1 MAVRNHDNELL
12 LERQDQDGLPVLPA
26 DAGNYGR
33 REGLI
38 NTSNGH
44 EASRSAYDRADSQNL
59 LHVQDSADCTQQMQV
74 TAFQS
79 AQKDSSI
86 LSPRSSTSL
95 DSPMARALAASA
107 AGDLP
112 LSKSHM
118 CPWHLRALSFSAM
131 ITCR

>member
-1 MAVRNHDNELL
+1 
-12 LERQDQDGLPVLPA
+12 
-26 DAGNYGR
+26 
-33 REGLI
+33 
-38 NTSNGH
+38 
-44 EASRSAYDRADSQNL
+44 
-59 LHVQDSADCTQQMQV
+59 MQV

-112 LSKSHM
+112 LSMSHM
-118 CPWHLRALSFSAM
+118 CPWHLRALSFFAM
-131 ITCR
+131 VMQMMAGDLHIIRQALQLGGLWGQRV